1 MGKTKIFKN
10 LATHLGLT
18 CGCGS
23 GCQSKSNIADVYE
36 PKPKVGSSMF
46 NTDTCTCTC
55 ISPSTISSL
64 GKKSVTASA
73 LVLAPASTTQNIGTA
88 VEMVSMNPYKDF
100 QDSMMEMIV
109 ENEILCTEQLV
120 QLLHCFLSLNSP
132 AHHHIILTAFFQV
145 CQYAVVPFSN

>member
-23 GCQSKSNIADVYE
+23 GSRSKFNIPDVYE
-36 PKPKVGSSMF
+36 PKLKVGSS
-46 NTDTCTCTC
+46 TDTCTCTC
-55 ISPSTISSL
+55 TCTCTSPSTISSL
-64 GKKSVTASA
+64 GKK
-73 LVLAPASTTQNIGTA
+73 LLAPASTTQNIGKA

-109 ENEILCTEQLV
+109 ENEISCTEQLV

-132 AHHHIILTAFFQV
+132 AHQHIILTAFFQV
-145 CQYAVVPFSN
+145 CQYAVPSSN